1 MSIKDNNKLNFSNKD
16 LNLDD
21 HNSLKWLNLN
31 KFNIVYSF
39 IKNMSSVNN
48 INNNCLLIGSLL
60 GNSYLE
66 KNEKGVRI
74 VFIKCSDNI
83 EYLIQF
89 YNKFRDIIGG
99 KNKPNLKKVISKN
112 NKILYYWKAE
122 TYSLSSF
129 KWLYEMFYKNDL
141 KTIPLNLNEYLTP
154 KALAT
159 WYLDNT
165 DKIFLS
171 NKQSFYLDIDSIEYI
186 IKLLQNK
193 YNLNTYYKLESKG
206 KVVFYVEKNSLDCL
220 KKTIKSFF
228 SSPLTHK
235 LNNPYQKFSMWNN
248 TLNNNLN
255 NRYYSSIAKDIKYS
269 VKYKNEYELTSIQ
282 KEALIGIILGD
293 GFLIFFL

>member
-1 MSIKDNNKLNFSNKD
+1 
-16 LNLDD
+16 
-21 HNSLKWLNLN
+21 
-31 KFNIVYSF
+31 
-39 IKNMSSVNN
+39 
-48 INNNCLLIGSLL
+48 
-60 GNSYLE
+60 
-66 KNEKGVRI
+66 
-74 VFIKCSDNI
+74 
-83 EYLIQF
+83 
-89 YNKFRDIIGG
+89 
-99 KNKPNLKKVISKN
+99 
-112 NKILYYWKAE
+112 
-122 TYSLSSF
+122 
-129 KWLYEMFYKNDL
+129 MFYKNDL

-206 KVVFYVEKNSLDCL
+206 KLVFYVEKISLDCL

-228 SSPLTHK
+228 SSPLTYK
-235 LNNPYQKFSMWNN
+235 LNNPYQNFSMWNN

-255 NRYYSSIAKDIKYS
+255 NRYYSSIAKNIKYS

-293 GFLIFFL
+293 GFLERGKPTHNTRIRLEQSYPEKSEYLKSLYELLEPWLLWNLLY